1 MEVLKTF
8 RHEIKYIISY
18 SEFLYLRKKLDDL
31 LEIDRNQLGY
41 MIRSMYFDSINDDD
55 YYEKLSGEVNRKK
68 IRLRIYDKEGELVKL
83 EIKQK
88 YDIHQLKESLI
99 INKQEAQKLIDG
111 EYSFLLDYN
120 NDIANKIYTI
130 MTEGYYRPKVII
142 EYNRIAYTS
151 SGGTRITFDFDIKRS
166 YDYDNF
172 FKDINYLDLT
182 DKKDIILEI
191 KYDRFLE
198 PYITDIINNVI
209 VRGQSVSKYIMG
221 RNV

>member
-88 YDIHQLKESLI
+88 YDLLKDAIVNKNYELAAQE
-99 INKQEAQKLIDG
+99 INKITNLVNTRNLKCKL
-111 EYSFLLDYN
+111 
-120 NDIANKIYTI
+120 NK
-130 MTEGYYRPKVII
+130 
-142 EYNRIAYTS
+142 
-151 SGGTRITFDFDIKRS
+151 
-166 YDYDNF
+166 
-172 FKDINYLDLT
+172 
-182 DKKDIILEI
+182 
-191 KYDRFLE
+191 
-198 PYITDIINNVI
+198 
-209 VRGQSVSKYIMG
+209 
-221 RNV
+221 

>member
-68 IRLRIYDKEGELVKL
+68 IRLRIYDKEGGLVKL

-88 YDIHQLKESLI
+88 YDIHQLK
-99 INKQEAQKLIDG
+99 
-111 EYSFLLDYN
+111 
-120 NDIANKIYTI
+120 
-130 MTEGYYRPKVII
+130 
-142 EYNRIAYTS
+142 
-151 SGGTRITFDFDIKRS
+151 
-166 YDYDNF
+166 
-172 FKDINYLDLT
+172 
-182 DKKDIILEI
+182 
-191 KYDRFLE
+191 
-198 PYITDIINNVI
+198 
-209 VRGQSVSKYIMG
+209 
-221 RNV
+221 

>member
-68 IRLRIYDKEGELVKL
+68 IRLRIYDKEGGLVKL

-88 YDIHQLKESLI
+88 VSLTT
-99 INKQEAQKLIDG
+99 
-111 EYSFLLDYN
+111 
-120 NDIANKIYTI
+120 KILGN
-130 MTEGYYRPKVII
+130 E
-142 EYNRIAYTS
+142 
-151 SGGTRITFDFDIKRS
+151 
-166 YDYDNF
+166 F
-172 FKDINYLDLT
+172 F
-182 DKKDIILEI
+182 
-191 KYDRFLE
+191 
-198 PYITDIINNVI
+198 
-209 VRGQSVSKYIMG
+209 
-221 RNV
+221 

>member
-68 IRLRIYDKEGELVKL
+68 IRLRIYDKEGGLVKL

-88 YDIHQLKESLI
+88 YDIHQLKESLV

-151 SGGTRITFDFDIKRS
+151 SGGTRVTFDFDIKRS

-198 PYITDIINNVI
+198 LYITDIINNVI

>member
-1 MEVLKTF
+1 M
-8 RHEIKYIISY
+8 
-18 SEFLYLRKKLDDL
+18 
-31 LEIDRNQLGY
+31 
-41 MIRSMYFDSINDDD
+41 
-55 YYEKLSGEVNRKK
+55 
-68 IRLRIYDKEGELVKL
+68 VKL

-88 YDIHQLKESLI
+88 YDIHQLKESLV

-151 SGGTRITFDFDIKRS
+151 SGGTKRS

-198 PYITDIINNVI
+198 PYITDVINNVI

>member
-68 IRLRIYDKEGELVKL
+68 IRLRIYDKEGGLVKL

-88 YDIHQLKESLI
+88 
-99 INKQEAQKLIDG
+99 
-111 EYSFLLDYN
+111 
-120 NDIANKIYTI
+120 
-130 MTEGYYRPKVII
+130 R
-142 EYNRIAYTS
+142 
-151 SGGTRITFDFDIKRS
+151 
-166 YDYDNF
+166 
-172 FKDINYLDLT
+172 
-182 DKKDIILEI
+182 
-191 KYDRFLE
+191 
-198 PYITDIINNVI
+198 
-209 VRGQSVSKYIMG
+209 
-221 RNV
+221 

>member
-68 IRLRIYDKEGELVKL
+68 IRLRIYDKEGGLVKL

-88 YDIHQLKESLI
+88 YDIHQLKESLV

-130 MTEGYYRPKVII
+130 MTEGYYRPKVI
-142 EYNRIAYTS
+142 
-151 SGGTRITFDFDIKRS
+151 
-166 YDYDNF
+166 
-172 FKDINYLDLT
+172 
-182 DKKDIILEI
+182 
-191 KYDRFLE
+191 RF
-198 PYITDIINNVI
+198 
-209 VRGQSVSKYIMG
+209 
-221 RNV
+221 